1 MNKDWEMI
9 PYLLYSLDL
18 ALSNDTLFHPLKQFL
33 ASKLLAK
40 QKDPKLALFD
50 FLDSQL
56 PEFWAKGI
64 SDLTIRW
71 TTIGDNLGDYVI
83 D

>member
-1 MNKDWEMI
+1 MV
-9 PYLLYSLDL
+9 PHLLYSPDL

-33 ASKLLAK
+33 ASKSFAK
-40 QKDPKLALFD
+40 HEDPKLAHFD
-50 FLDSQL
+50 FFNSQL

-64 SDLTIRW
+64 SDLTIHW
-71 TTIGDNLGDYVI
+71 TTVGDNLGGYII

>member
-1 MNKDWEMI
+1 MV
-9 PYLLYSLDL
+9 PHLLYSLDL

-33 ASKLLAK
+33 GSKSFTKLE
-40 QKDPKLALFD
+40 DPKFTPSDTFD
-50 FLDSQL
+50 FKL

-71 TTIGDNLGDYVI
+71 TTVGDYLGDYII

>member
-1 MNKDWEMI
+1 MA
-9 PYLLYSLDL
+9 PHPLYSPDL

-33 ASKLLAK
+33 ASKSFTK
-40 QKDPKLALFD
+40 HEDPKLAHFD
-50 FLDSQL
+50 FFNSQL

-71 TTIGDNLGDYVI
+71 TTVGDNLGDYII